1 LIIVVNFFEVTVES
15 GMAKPFFG
23 SFPEYGRVVSES
35 DSESGG
41 ESESESGK
49 EVGTGGVGSDGESLS
64 VVVEERES
72 VVDSGT
78 EVGAEAF
85 LMVVSYGRL

>member
-1 LIIVVNFFEVTVES
+1 
-15 GMAKPFFG
+15 MAKPFFG

-35 DSESGG
+35 DSKSGG
-41 ESESESGK
+41 KSESESESGK

-72 VVDSGT
+72 VVDLGT
-78 EVGAEAF
+78 EVGAEVF
-85 LMVVSYGRL
+85 FMVISYGRL